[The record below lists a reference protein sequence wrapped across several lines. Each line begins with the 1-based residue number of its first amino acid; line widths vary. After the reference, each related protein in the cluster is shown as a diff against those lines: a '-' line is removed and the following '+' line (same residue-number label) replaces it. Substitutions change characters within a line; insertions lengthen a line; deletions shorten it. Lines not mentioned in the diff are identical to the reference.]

1 LLKDP
6 DMTNADMTN
15 ADMTNA
21 DMTEPDMTPRPRP
34 AVSLALALA
43 TLLLPTAA
51 VAGTDDGGDER
62 ALPSPGY
69 VAASATGSSDQFV
82 NLAVTA
88 QAGRRLGATPIY
100 ARGQLGLGTA
110 FDPEGS
116 GQFIEA
122 RGGLEARSC
131 RPSGALCFH
140 GGLDVGYQIS
150 TWRGYDADERHTG
163 LLLVPRVGGDVGG
176 RHLRFA
182 FGLDFRSWSRSSD
195 ASLPS
200 EHETGLGLDL
210 GLRYQF

>member
-1 LLKDP
+1 MP
-6 DMTNADMTN
+6 S
-15 ADMTNA
+15 
-21 DMTEPDMTPRPRP
+21 RPRS
-34 AVSLALALA
+34 AALALALA
-43 TLLLPTAA
+43 AGLVPA
-51 VAGTDDGGDER
+51 VAAAGSDRGAEEP
-62 ALPSPGY
+62 APSVPGY
-69 VAASATGSSDQFV
+69 VTASAAVSSDHFV

-88 QAGRRLGATPIY
+88 QAGRRLGGTPIY

-110 FDPEGS
+110 ADPEGS
-116 GQFIEA
+116 GRFLEA
-122 RGGLEARSC
+122 RGGLEARTC

-150 TWRGYDADERHTG
+150 MWRGYDADERHTG

-182 FGLDFRSWSRSSD
+182 FGLDLRSWNRSTD

-200 EHETGLGLDL
+200 EHETGLGVDL